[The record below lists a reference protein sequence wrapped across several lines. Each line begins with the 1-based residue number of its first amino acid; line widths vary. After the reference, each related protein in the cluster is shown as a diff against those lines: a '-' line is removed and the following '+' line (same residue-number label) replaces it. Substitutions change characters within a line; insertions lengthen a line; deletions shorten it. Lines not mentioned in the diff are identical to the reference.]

1 MMNTHYLRQIILE
14 EYVSLLSEQKTVRT
28 AEPRGPLTP
37 AEFRQLTQQ
46 RPTAAVSTTA
56 TPTIKVDP
64 TSGVAYTTGGT
75 NVSDGKWRDPNA
87 PIYYQNGD
95 DIFTWIEQLSDDFK
109 DSKFYRTLQLIKR
122 DIQSDINSITDPNS
136 EKRKKL
142 DHDINRLKTWTT
154 GLLECWSEWDCF
166 INGNKYGLRP
176 ALYTTGGLTAST
188 FFSIFPP
195 TKLAT
200 SALFTLLLIDDMQR
214 FDKGQRD
221 VDLMMDFV
229 VDMLGVYAGG
239 WVGQSVK
246 AAAKDVAAVFK
257 NVVIPVVEAGV
268 KGASGAE
275 LRIAIQW
282 AKTSGKKFIN
292 GFVEFIQNNNVL
304 TAVTNVL
311 SRVSSLLNDVGAKLQ
326 DWLRAVY
333 NVPVLGDAAKA
344 VSFGITE
351 MITELRAFLT
361 AFLQSIKL
369 AFRGILAVLDAPG
382 ASVDALMQK
391 LGVNIPKATRVAV
404 SAATNVFAISKAL
417 EYINEWSAMSDDEL
431 KRYIGTE
438 QQIEAFIQDNA
449 DDMFSN
455 VLAFPKL
462 RTIDVYDESNNLLG
476 KYQIQRTT
484 TGAYNFVPILVYM
497 SEQKG
502 QMVKCEI
509 WKSAEEFEANSP
521 NGTMIV
527 WCELSKLKLV
537 NKKPLNQFEQL
548 K

>member
-75 NVSDGKWRDPNA
+75 NASDGKWRDPNA

-122 DIQSDINSITDPNS
+122 DIESDINSITDPNS

-142 DHDINRLKTWTT
+142 DHDIDRLKTWTT
-154 GLLECWSEWDCF
+154 GLLDCWSEWDCF
-166 INGNKYGLRP
+166 INGNKYGLRT

-221 VDLMMDFV
+221 ELLIGDFIVDI
-229 VDMLGVYAGG
+229 LGVYAGG

-246 AAAKDVAAVFK
+246 AAVKDVAVVFK
-257 NVVIPVVEAGV
+257 NAVIPVVEAGV

-275 LRIAIQW
+275 LRAAIEW
-282 AKTSGKKFIN
+282 AKGAGKGYLKSFAKFM
-292 GFVEFIQNNNVL
+292 ENNNVI
-304 TAVTNVL
+304 AAINNVL
-311 SRVSSLLNDVGAKLQ
+311 NRISSLLNDVGAKLQ

-404 SAATNVFAISKAL
+404 SAATNVYAINRAIEYYKTWQQDQLTQELVAQEEQILKDFNIDANQGVFASNLDGISLYVANSMDELNPIEDNLIGLPVASINFQSYPNARKAPVWIIRTSTDKEWTL
-417 EYINEWSAMSDDEL
+417 IKLINPSEKNPDGLFGWVESTAVKQQKWNINE
-431 KRYIGTE
+431 
-438 QQIEAFIQDNA
+438 
-449 DDMFSN
+449 
-455 VLAFPKL
+455 
-462 RTIDVYDESNNLLG
+462 NN
-476 KYQIQRTT
+476 
-484 TGAYNFVPILVYM
+484 
-497 SEQKG
+497 
-502 QMVKCEI
+502 
-509 WKSAEEFEANSP
+509 
-521 NGTMIV
+521 
-527 WCELSKLKLV
+527 
-537 NKKPLNQFEQL
+537 
-548 K
+548 